1 MGVKLFLVRH
11 GQTQWNLEGRYQ
23 GDRDIE
29 LTPIGVKQG
38 ELASRYLSNVNFSNI
53 YSSPLKRALH
63 TANILNNSR
72 GKEIITRGNLK
83 EINFGKWEGLKFS
96 QINDKYHD
104 DYQDWLEDPFSSPP
118 TEGEDF
124 GSFIERTSN
133 EINNIV
139 QENKDRSNVAIATH
153 GGVIIAL
160 LVHWLRIPKSRWRSL
175 IQRQAAINVAVIHE
189 GFPYVSLV
197 NYTGHLHDVYDEGD
211 DKVIEIYSKI
221 KK

>member
-29 LTPIGVKQG
+29 LTPIGVSQG

-53 YSSPLKRALH
+53 YSSPLKRALD
-63 TANILNNSR
+63 TANLLNNGR
-72 GKEIITRGNLK
+72 GKEIIIKENLK
-83 EINFGKWEGLKFS
+83 EINFGKWEGLKFA

-104 DYQDWLEDPFSSPP
+104 DYQNWLEDPFGNPP

-124 GSFIERTSN
+124 GSFIGRTSN
-133 EINNIV
+133 EISNIV

-175 IQRQAAINVAVIHE
+175 IQRQGAINVAVIHE

-197 NYTGHLHDVYDEGD
+197 NYTGHLHDVYDESD